1 MDPALASRSS
11 ALRVRLS
18 SAFGEA
24 AYRSEVARSNS
35 DPIPRPLAITLQM
48 PVAQLASR
56 ERSGHVER
64 LMREIEQ
71 VARLFDRDRDVIA
84 LHVEHGA
91 GVTPQLREIEVLIG
105 SLERHFHFGPATRR
119 VFSIRLDPGAVRP
132 GDLAACASLG
142 FHCADIVAGSGDLS
156 AALFA
161 IDAARRDGLPSTC
174 VEWSMD
180 GGRIPDALLDARPGR
195 LTCVLPATPDEGT
208 SLLALQP
215 VAAALAEAGYI
226 DIGLDPRPL
235 PWIDPG
241 GAPQLSGIT
250 RECRWHDFEADV
262 DLIGLGVGAVS
273 RISDSV
279 CQNLPDVGP
288 WGAALDAASLPVWRG
303 LRLATDDRLRMDLIG
318 EFLRTGEVAVDV
330 FEQRHGIDFT
340 SYFSRE
346 LRALD
351 ALPAGLIDR
360 SPGRLRATSQGR
372 LMLRIMAACFDQPGP
387 RPPQ

>member
-84 LHVEHGA
+84 LHVEHDT
-91 GVTPQLREIEVLIG
+91 GVKPQLREIEVLIG

-180 GGRIPDALLDARPGR
+180 GGRVPDALLDARPGR

-215 VAAALAEAGYI
+215 VAAALAEAGYS
-226 DIGLDPRPL
+226 DIGLDPRLL

-273 RISDSV
+273 RISDSI
-279 CQNLPDVGP
+279 CQNLPNVGP
-288 WGAALDAASLPVWRG
+288 WGAALDAASLPLWRG

-340 SYFSRE
+340 RYFSRE

-360 SPGRLRATSQGR
+360 SPGRMRATSQGR

>member
-1 MDPALASRSS
+1 
-11 ALRVRLS
+11 
-18 SAFGEA
+18 
-24 AYRSEVARSNS
+24 
-35 DPIPRPLAITLQM
+35 
-48 PVAQLASR
+48 
-56 ERSGHVER
+56 
-64 LMREIEQ
+64 
-71 VARLFDRDRDVIA
+71 
-84 LHVEHGA
+84 
-91 GVTPQLREIEVLIG
+91 
-105 SLERHFHFGPATRR
+105 
-119 VFSIRLDPGAVRP
+119 
-132 GDLAACASLG
+132 
-142 FHCADIVAGSGDLS
+142 
-156 AALFA
+156 
-161 IDAARRDGLPSTC
+161 
-174 VEWSMD
+174 MD

-215 VAAALAEAGYI
+215 VAAALAEAGYS

-241 GAPQLSGIT
+241 GASQLSGIT

-288 WGAALDAASLPVWRG
+288 WGAALDAASLPLWRG

-340 SYFSRE
+340 RYFSRE